1 MQRNEALKKLRNTRI
16 WNFLQDFLAINL
28 GLAVY
33 SLGWAAFLLPYH
45 ITTGG
50 LTGMFAI
57 LYYLTGFPISGAIIL
72 ANGVLLLLAFRPLG
86 WKFILKTAYAV
97 VALSAFLSIG
107 QKVMTDDNGN
117 LLQLLGPG
125 QDSMA
130 CLLGAILNGVGIGTV
145 FLAGGSTGGWDI
157 IAALVNKYRNIPLGR
172 ILLYLDFLVIGSCWP
187 IFHDWRMVVFGYVT
201 LAVYTYVIDM
211 LVNSSRQDTQFI
223 IVTQKGEEICWRI
236 IHETSHSVT
245 RLNGEG
251 FYSHQPMEVLIT
263 IVHKREQVQIL
274 RLIHE
279 VDASAFVSQSRA
291 EGVYG
296 NGFNMIRA

>member
-1 MQRNEALKKLRNTRI
+1 MKQRYARYWEFLK
-16 WNFLQDFLAINL
+16 DFLAINL
-28 GLAVY
+28 GLAIY
-33 SLGWAAFLLPYH
+33 ALGWAAFLLPYH

-57 LYYLTGFPISGAIIL
+57 LYYLTGFPISGAIMI
-72 ANGVLLLLAFRPLG
+72 ANAILLLIAFKPLG
-86 WKFILKTAYAV
+86 WRFVVKSAYAV
-97 VALSAFLSIG
+97 VALSTFLSVG
-107 QKVMTDDNGN
+107 QQMMTNVDGS
-117 LLQLLGPG
+117 LTQLLGPG

-130 CLLGAILNGVGIGTV
+130 CVIGAIMNGVGIGTV
-145 FLAGGSTGGWDI
+145 FLQGGSTGGWDI
-157 IAALVNKYRNIPLGR
+157 IAALVNKYRNIPFGR
-172 ILLYLDFLVIGSCWP
+172 MLLYLDFLVIGSCWP

-201 LAVYTYVIDM
+201 LAVYTYVLDM
-211 LVNSSRQDTQFI
+211 LVNSTRQDTQFI
-223 IVTQKGEEICWRI
+223 IFTQKGEEICWRI
-236 IHETSHSVT
+236 VHETSHSVT

-251 FYSHQPMEVLIT
+251 FYSHQAMEVLIT

-279 VDASAFVSQSRA
+279 VDPAAFVSQSRA